1 MRKSNNRA
9 TQEKASG
16 ARTISSLEL
25 PEASLHSR
33 PKRFIGS
40 LKGAAELL
48 AAALA
53 VAVGIHDAI
62 QKPQNHVQTA
72 EPSAPFSLHFS
83 LHNPSLVLPMGDVR
97 IECFL
102 KNAHT
107 DKGVVE
113 TSFVS
118 VPANIQKG
126 SIPPG
131 ETIQSNCPLD
141 TIVTKAGYR
150 NVQIAQIQL
159 ISKFNTLGIERN
171 TYSELFNWNPKS
183 RKWD

>member
-1 MRKSNNRA
+1 
-9 TQEKASG
+9 
-16 ARTISSLEL
+16 
-25 PEASLHSR
+25 
-33 PKRFIGS
+33 
-40 LKGAAELL
+40 
-48 AAALA
+48 
-53 VAVGIHDAI
+53 
-62 QKPQNHVQTA
+62 
-72 EPSAPFSLHFS
+72 
-83 LHNPSLVLPMGDVR
+83 MGDVR

-118 VPANIQKG
+118 VLANIQKG

-131 ETIQSNCPLD
+131 ETVQSNCPLD

-183 RKWD
+183 RKWTEGEIIQ